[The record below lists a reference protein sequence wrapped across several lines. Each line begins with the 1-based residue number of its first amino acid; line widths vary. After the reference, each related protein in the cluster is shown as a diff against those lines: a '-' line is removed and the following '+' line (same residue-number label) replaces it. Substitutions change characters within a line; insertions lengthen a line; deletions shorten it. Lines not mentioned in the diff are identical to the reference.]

1 MPKSYILPTFEAWA
15 LPLRNALLERLP
27 VSFAFGKD
35 LPAKLEVLPC
45 AAAFAPAAELTLT
58 IDGHPWRAYFEN
70 RALLPL
76 HPLFDEAA
84 MKDVAPESLPEP
96 LLGLVA
102 EALCGALTKSF
113 SAAAGAVVRASD
125 YRNGDGRT
133 VSAPFALRL
142 AAGDRE
148 TLLLVRPEETAAL
161 DAALALVGRIQS
173 APAQPSDFL
182 SGALP
187 AVPFRLERRAGSLR
201 LSASEYA
208 GLVSGDVLV
217 PDEWFAGDDVRVEI
231 ASPGKRLLCA
241 CARIDNGRVCLAEKF
256 QPLEETVMDAVE
268 ELTVE
273 LSFSLEERLVTL
285 GELSRMRAG
294 TVLPLTV
301 DPAAPVTIRANG
313 RRVAKGR
320 LVDLNGTL
328 GVELLEAA
336 AAGPETAAA
345 PEEAAKPEGE
355 ANGL

>member
-133 VSAPFALRL
+133 
-142 AAGDRE
+142 
-148 TLLLVRPEETAAL
+148 
-161 DAALALVGRIQS
+161 
-173 APAQPSDFL
+173 
-182 SGALP
+182 
-187 AVPFRLERRAGSLR
+187 
-201 LSASEYA
+201 
-208 GLVSGDVLV
+208 
-217 PDEWFAGDDVRVEI
+217 
-231 ASPGKRLLCA
+231 
-241 CARIDNGRVCLAEKF
+241 
-256 QPLEETVMDAVE
+256 
-268 ELTVE
+268 
-273 LSFSLEERLVTL
+273 
-285 GELSRMRAG
+285 
-294 TVLPLTV
+294 
-301 DPAAPVTIRANG
+301 
-313 RRVAKGR
+313 
-320 LVDLNGTL
+320 
-328 GVELLEAA
+328 
-336 AAGPETAAA
+336 
-345 PEEAAKPEGE
+345 
-355 ANGL
+355 

>member
-1 MPKSYILPTFEAWA
+1 MPKSYFLPTFEAWA

-113 SAAAGAVVRASD
+113 SAAAGAVVTAGDFS
-125 YRNGDGRT
+125 NGEGAT
-133 VSAPFALRL
+133 VSAPFALSLSVGEKTTRIL
-142 AAGDRE
+142 M
-148 TLLLVRPEETAAL
+148 RPEESSPL
-161 DAALALVGRIQS
+161 DAALALVERIRT
-173 APAQPSDFL
+173 APALPSDFL
-182 SGALP
+182 AGALS
-187 AVPFRLERRAGSLR
+187 AVPFRLERRAGSLK
-201 LSASEYA
+201 LSASDYS
-208 GLVSGDVLV
+208 GLAAGDVLV
-217 PDEWFAGDDVRVEI
+217 PDEWFAGDEVRVEVS
-231 ASPGKRLLCA
+231 SPGKRLLA
-241 CARIDNGRVCLAEKF
+241 AAAQIENGRVFLAEEF
-256 QPLEETVMDAVE
+256 HPLEETVMDAVE

-301 DPAAPVTIRANG
+301 DPEAPVTIRANG

-336 AAGPETAAA
+336 AAGPVAAA
-345 PEEAAKPEGE
+345 PEEAEKPEGE

>member
-58 IDGHPWRAYFEN
+58 IDGHPWRAYIEN

-148 TLLLVRPEETAAL
+148 TLLLVRPEESAAL

-208 GLVSGDVLV
+208 GLVCGDVLV

-241 CARIDNGRVCLAEKF
+241 CARIDN
-256 QPLEETVMDAVE
+256 VMDAVE